1 MFLKI
6 YNPFSCVQKE
16 NTISVCKIKNI
27 TRIFFMFYKQILKDK
42 MILNKSVYPMDFM
55 IKVI

>member
-1 MFLKI
+1 
-6 YNPFSCVQKE
+6 
-16 NTISVCKIKNI
+16 
-27 TRIFFMFYKQILKDK
+27 